1 MDELESYYVEL
12 IGAGWVGEIHV
23 FEDYY
28 KFISI
33 GDESEEDKQAIAD
46 LENRPQDWYPPFDIT
61 VGDRVYS
68 LERKKND

>member
-1 MDELESYYVEL
+1 MDELEKYYVEL
-12 IGAGWVGEIHV
+12 VGECWVGEIHV

-28 KFISI
+28 KFIPI
-33 GDESEEDKQAIAD
+33 DREEDKQAIAD

-68 LERKKND
+68 LERKKAND